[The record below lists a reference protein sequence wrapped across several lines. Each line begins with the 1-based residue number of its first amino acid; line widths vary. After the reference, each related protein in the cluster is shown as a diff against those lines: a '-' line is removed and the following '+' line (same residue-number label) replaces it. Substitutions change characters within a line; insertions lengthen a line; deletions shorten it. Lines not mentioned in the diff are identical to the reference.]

1 MNTTREGRTMADE
14 QDFDNNGGV
23 SEQCDGLGSEL
34 MGEALD
40 KLAAG
45 DALSVVASA
54 VDAHGERVTCEF
66 DDDSAEVC
74 LEAAREWVRRGA
86 KAQDGSKVIGKPTC
100 YAIAYQGAIAD
111 EDDAFQ
117 DALILEFGD
126 RGAACGYSAYSLIDG
141 IGSGKRFRY
150 TDPAPA
156 GELSCLL

>member
-66 DDDSAEVC
+66 DDDSAEQC
-74 LEAAREWVRRGA
+74 LEAARTWVRNGARGEDNA
-86 KAQDGSKVIGKPTC
+86 RVIGKPAC
-100 YAIAYQGAIAD
+100 YAIAYLGAVAD

>member
-1 MNTTREGRTMADE
+1 MAD
-14 QDFDNNGGV
+14 NHGNGGV
-23 SEQCDGLGSEL
+23 SAQTDELGSTL

-40 KLAAG
+40 RLATG
-45 DALSVVASA
+45 EDFSVVATAADSQ
-54 VDAHGERVTCEF
+54 GQRMTCEF
-66 DDDSAEVC
+66 DDDSAEQC
-74 LEAAREWVRRGA
+74 LEAARTWVRNGARGEDNA
-86 KAQDGSKVIGKPTC
+86 RVIGKPTC
-100 YAIAYQGAIAD
+100 YAIAYLGAVAD
-111 EDDAFQ
+111 EDDVFR

>member
-1 MNTTREGRTMADE
+1 MADNHG
-14 QDFDNNGGV
+14 DGGV
-23 SEQCDGLGSEL
+23 SAQTDELGSTL

-40 KLAAG
+40 RLAAG
-45 DALSVVASA
+45 EDFSVVATAADSQ
-54 VDAHGERVTCEF
+54 GQRMTCEF
-66 DDDSAEVC
+66 DDDSAEQC

-100 YAIAYQGAIAD
+100 YAIAYQGAVTD
-111 EDDAFQ
+111 EDDVFR
-117 DALILEFGD
+117 DALILEFGE
-126 RGAACGYSAYSLIDG
+126 RGAECGYSAFSLVEG

>member
-1 MNTTREGRTMADE
+1 MAD
-14 QDFDNNGGV
+14 NHGNGGV
-23 SEQCDGLGSEL
+23 SAQTDELGSTL

-40 KLAAG
+40 RLAAG
-45 DALSVVASA
+45 EDFSVVATA
-54 VDAHGERVTCEF
+54 ADCQGQRMTCE
-66 DDDSAEVC
+66 
-74 LEAAREWVRRGA
+74 
-86 KAQDGSKVIGKPTC
+86 DGSKVIGKPTC
-100 YAIAYQGAIAD
+100 YAIAYQGAVAD
-111 EDDAFQ
+111 EDEAFQ

>member
-1 MNTTREGRTMADE
+1 MADNHG
-14 QDFDNNGGV
+14 DGGV
-23 SEQCDGLGSEL
+23 SAQTDELGSTL

-40 KLAAG
+40 RLAAG
-45 DALSVVASA
+45 EGFSVVATAADSQ
-54 VDAHGERVTCEF
+54 GQRMTCEF
-66 DDDSAEVC
+66 DDDSAEQC
-74 LEAAREWVRRGA
+74 LEAARTWVRNGARGEDNA
-86 KAQDGSKVIGKPTC
+86 RVIGKPTC
-100 YAIAYQGAIAD
+100 YAIAYQGAVAD
-111 EDDAFQ
+111 EDEAFR